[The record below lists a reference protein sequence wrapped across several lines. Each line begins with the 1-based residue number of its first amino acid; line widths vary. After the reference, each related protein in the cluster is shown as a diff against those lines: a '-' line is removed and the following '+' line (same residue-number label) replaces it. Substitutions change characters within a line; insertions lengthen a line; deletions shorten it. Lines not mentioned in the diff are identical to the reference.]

1 MTVPAETVQAMRAMY
16 EDGATLAEVGV
27 AFDRSGHTVRYLLNS
42 RGVVIRKRGSYGKM
56 KRDTAR
62 DAEIA
67 AMYEGGATMQAVA
80 TAHGIS
86 VERVRQLLLRNG
98 IKGRDRWPIP
108 VADDKAKAMQL
119 MYEAGA
125 TLGEVSDEH
134 GLSKSVVKRTFSRLG
149 VVIRKSGRRVGH
161 TYPPKRGDIIV
172 SPDELSRM
180 HRRYVE
186 ADLPLAQVASENG
199 MCAMTL
205 RRKFLQAGYRTRAVG
220 KHTRKRKGV
229 A

>member
-1 MTVPAETVQAMRAMY
+1 MTVPAETVQAMQAMY
-16 EDGATLAEVGV
+16 EAGATLAEVGV
-27 AFDRSGHTVRYLLNS
+27 AFGRTGSAIGHLLNS
-42 RGVVIRKRGSYGKM
+42 RGVVLRKPGTSGKM

-67 AMYEGGATMQAVA
+67 AMYEGGASMRAVA

-98 IKGRDRWPIP
+98 IKGRDVAHQ
-108 VADDKAKAMQL
+108 VADDKAEAMQL

-134 GLSKSVVKRTFSRLG
+134 GLSVGVVKRMLRRLG
-149 VVIRKSGRRVGH
+149 VVLRKPGRRVGH
-161 TYPPKRGDIIV
+161 TYAPKSSDIIV

-186 ADLPLAQVASENG
+186 ADLSLAQVASENG
-199 MCAMTL
+199 MSTMTL
-205 RRKFLQAGYRTRAVG
+205 RRKFLKAGYRIRAPG
-220 KHTRKRKGV
+220 KYTRKRMGV
-229 A
+229 TA